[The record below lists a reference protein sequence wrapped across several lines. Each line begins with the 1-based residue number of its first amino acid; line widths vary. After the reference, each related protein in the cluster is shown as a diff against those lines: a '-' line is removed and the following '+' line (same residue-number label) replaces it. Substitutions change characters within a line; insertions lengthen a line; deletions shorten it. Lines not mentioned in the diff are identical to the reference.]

1 MLETMYFLHSKN
13 PKDSEELKASICS
26 QKNSDL
32 KEEKHNMP
40 Q

>member
-1 MLETMYFLHSKN
+1 MLETLYFLHSKN

-32 KEEKHNMP
+32 MEEKQDMP
-40 Q
+40 